1 VRQEE
6 TEVLQSLTFGV
17 SVAPTVDIEA
27 NRAVVTAAERAGLDL
42 VGVQDHPYVAGYLD
56 ALALIGDFIAHT
68 RKISFFPDV
77 ANLPLRPAPML
88 ARQASALSRL
98 SGGRFHLGLG
108 AGGYWDAITK
118 LGVPRRSPKEALEA
132 QEEAIA
138 MLRGLWQ
145 PSGHVTASG
154 NWYSVERL
162 AAQAP
167 DPGGVEIWVGAQGPR
182 SLALTGRAADGWAAP
197 IPSYLPYEK
206 WAESNALIDQA
217 AIDAGREPEDVRRIA
232 QLVGTITDTP
242 GPVDLQGSAPVRT
255 DARGWADVLTEL
267 ATRSFNGFV
276 LWPEDNAADQARRF
290 GDEVAPVVRVRL
302 D

>member
-1 VRQEE
+1 M
-6 TEVLQSLTFGV
+6 LQALSFGI
-17 SVAPTVDIEA
+17 SVAPSVDIDE
-27 NRAVVTAAERAGLDL
+27 NRAVVAAAERSGLDL
-42 VGVQDHPYVAGYLD
+42 VGVQDHPYVADYLD
-56 ALALIGDFIAHT
+56 AFALIGDFIAHT

-118 LGVPRRSPKEALEA
+118 LGVPRRSPKEALAA
-132 QEEAIA
+132 QAEAIELMRA
-138 MLRGLWQ
+138 LWQ
-145 PSGHVTASG
+145 PRQHVTTQG
-154 NWYSVERL
+154 DWYSVERL
-162 AAQAP
+162 TSQP
-167 DPGGVEIWVGAQGPR
+167 PGPGGVEIWVGAQGPR

-217 AIDAGREPEDVRRIA
+217 ALEAGREPGEVRRIA

-242 GPVDLQGSAPVRT
+242 GSVDLQGSAPIRT
-255 DARGWADVLTEL
+255 DAQGWADVLTKL
-267 ATRSFNGFV
+267 AMQSFTGFV
-276 LWPEDNAADQARRF
+276 LWPEADAADQAHRF
-290 GDEVAPVVRVRL
+290 GEEVAPVVRVRL